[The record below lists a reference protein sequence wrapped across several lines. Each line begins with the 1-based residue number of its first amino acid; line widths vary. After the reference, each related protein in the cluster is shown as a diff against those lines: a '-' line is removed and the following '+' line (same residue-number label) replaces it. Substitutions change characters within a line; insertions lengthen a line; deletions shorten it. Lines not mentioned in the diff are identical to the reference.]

1 VLVFA
6 AVNLVVLG
14 ALTAPVVTG
23 LPILIAGLVPEGER
37 TGVLAFVTV
46 CGAIAS
52 VVANPVFGM
61 ASDRTPGRFGRR
73 RPWLLGGVVFG
84 FGATV
89 LVLNAGSVAAL
100 AAGWVLAQTAYNASL
115 AAVAALLGDQV
126 EERRRASASGIFGA
140 AAFLGTLPPLAL
152 AALVPDRLDV
162 VLLTMPTAALI
173 VGVVACLAI
182 RDAPLAE
189 VRGTGLTG
197 SARRLGLRG
206 RELGLREPRR
216 HAPRWHALRGHR
228 LFAWV
233 WLQRFVLQLAF
244 SLVTTFTLYFVAVR
258 FMLSPEEASP
268 VVAITTLVGG
278 AGIVLSALITGFV
291 ASRRGRYG
299 PFIVAASLGLAGAA
313 ALRALAPDVPALWVG
328 AALGGTALGAFY
340 AVDLALALRAVPSG
354 RSGTFLG
361 VFNVAET
368 IPQAIA
374 PAIALGLLA
383 VSGTDPVTQ
392 TAENYTALY
401 LVAGGVA
408 LLALLP
414 LPFLRSILT
423 REAPAGHER
432 PALR

>member
-1 VLVFA
+1 MKRVLVFA

-23 LPILIAGLVPEGER
+23 LPLLIARLVPEGER

-52 VVANPVFGM
+52 VVANPLFGL

-73 RPWLLGGVVFG
+73 RPWLLGGVVLG

-100 AAGWVLAQTAYNASL
+100 AVGWVLAQTAYNASL

-126 EERRRASASGIFGA
+126 EEQRRASASGIFGA

-152 AALVPDRLDV
+152 AALVPDRLDIV
-162 VLLTMPTAALI
+162 MLTMPTAALA
-173 VGVVACLAI
+173 VGFIACLVI
-182 RDAPLAE
+182 RDTPLAQ
-189 VRGTGLTG
+189 VRRTSLTG

-206 RELGLREPRR
+206 LELRR
-216 HAPRWHALRGHR
+216 YS
-228 LFAWV
+228 LFGWV
-233 WLQRFVLQLAF
+233 WLQRFMLQLAF

-258 FMLSPEEASP
+258 FVLSPEGASP
-268 VVAITTLVGG
+268 AVAVTTLIGG
-278 AGIVLSALITGFV
+278 AGIVLSALVTGFV

-299 PFIVAASLGLAGAA
+299 PFIVAASLGLAAAA
-313 ALRALAPDVPALWVG
+313 ALRALAPDVPVLWAG
-328 AALGGTALGAFY
+328 AALGGVALGAFY
-340 AVDLALALRAVPSG
+340 AVDLALALRAIPAG

-361 VFNVAET
+361 VFNIAET

-374 PAIALGLLA
+374 PAVALGLLA
-383 VSGTDPVTQ
+383 LAGPDPVTE
-392 TAENYTALY
+392 TPENYTALY
-401 LVAGGVA
+401 LAAGGVA

-414 LPFLRSILT
+414 LPFLRPILT
-423 REAPAGHER
+423 RAAPADPEPR
-432 PALR
+432 VPR

>member
-1 VLVFA
+1 MLVFA

-23 LPILIAGLVPEGER
+23 LPILIARLVPEGER

-52 VVANPVFGM
+52 VVANPVFGA

-73 RPWLLGGVVFG
+73 RPWLLGGVVLG

-100 AAGWVLAQTAYNASL
+100 AVGWVLAQTAYNASL

-152 AALVPDRLDV
+152 AALVPDRLDIV
-162 VLLTMPTAALI
+162 MLTMPTAALA
-173 VGVVACLAI
+173 VGVVACLVI
-182 RDAPLAE
+182 RDTPLAQ
-189 VRGTGLTG
+189 VRRTSLTG

-206 RELGLREPRR
+206 LELRR
-216 HAPRWHALRGHR
+216 HR

-233 WLQRFVLQLAF
+233 WLQRFLLQLAF
-244 SLVTTFTLYFVAVR
+244 SLVTAFTLYFVAIR
-258 FMLSPEEASP
+258 FVLSPEGASP
-268 VVAITTLVGG
+268 VVAVTTFIGA
-278 AGIVLSALITGFV
+278 AGIVLSALVTGFV
-291 ASRRGRYG
+291 ASRRGRYA
-299 PFIVAASLGLAGAA
+299 PFIVAASLGLAAAA
-313 ALRALAPDVPALWVG
+313 ALRALAPDVPVLWAG
-328 AALGGTALGAFY
+328 AALGGIALGAFY
-340 AVDLALALRAVPSG
+340 AVDLALALRAIPPG
-354 RSGTFLG
+354 RTGTFLG
-361 VFNVAET
+361 VFNIAET
-368 IPQAIA
+368 VPQAIA
-374 PAIALGLLA
+374 PALALGLLA
-383 VSGTDPVTQ
+383 LAGPDPVTDA
-392 TAENYTALY
+392 AENYTALY

-414 LPFLRSILT
+414 LPFLRPILT
-423 REAPAGHER
+423 RAAPAG
-432 PALR
+432 PAPRVPR